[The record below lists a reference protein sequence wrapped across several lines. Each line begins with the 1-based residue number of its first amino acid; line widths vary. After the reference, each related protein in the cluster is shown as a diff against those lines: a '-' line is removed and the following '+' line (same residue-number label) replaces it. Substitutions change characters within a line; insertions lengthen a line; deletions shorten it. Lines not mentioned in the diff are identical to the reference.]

1 MIMGKLQIRI
11 DDTLK
16 KVSSDILN
24 DLGLDLS
31 SAIRLFLKKVVVL
44 NDLPFDRKIDSKDYQ
59 YALSIRN
66 MQIDA
71 NEAGLSD
78 LSLDEINEIITKV
91 RQERR
96 ERENKK

>member
-1 MIMGKLQIRI
+1 MGKLQIRI

-44 NDLPFDRKIDSKDYQ
+44 NDVPFDRKIDSKEYQ
-59 YALSIRN
+59 YALSMRN

-71 NEAGLSD
+71 KEAGLSD
-78 LSLDEINEIITKV
+78 LSLDEINEIIAKV
-91 RQERR
+91 RQERH

>member
-16 KVSSDILN
+16 KVSSDIFN

-71 NEAGLSD
+71 KEAGLSD

-96 ERENKK
+96 ERDNKK

>member
-1 MIMGKLQIRI
+1 MGKLQIRI

>member
-1 MIMGKLQIRI
+1 MGKLQIRI

-44 NDLPFDRKIDSKDYQ
+44 NDLPFDRKIDSKEYQ
-59 YALSIRN
+59 YALSMRN

-71 NEAGLSD
+71 KEAGLSD
-78 LSLDEINEIITKV
+78 LSLDEINEIIAKV
-91 RQERR
+91 RQERH